1 MARLNHAQTLF
12 VAIVLFSIG
21 NFVFLFRSLEKHEQ
35 NYKSMQTSTSDSIF
49 IRKKS
54 VSAHS
59 PQNHTMNSA
68 VAVAVDNHFDI
79 NIYEKQRKEAL
90 KPFSNVTTVG
100 TSKMEEHRRQAND

>member
-1 MARLNHAQTLF
+1 
-12 VAIVLFSIG
+12 
-21 NFVFLFRSLEKHEQ
+21 
-35 NYKSMQTSTSDSIF
+35 
-49 IRKKS
+49 
-54 VSAHS
+54 
-59 PQNHTMNSA
+59 MNSAVA